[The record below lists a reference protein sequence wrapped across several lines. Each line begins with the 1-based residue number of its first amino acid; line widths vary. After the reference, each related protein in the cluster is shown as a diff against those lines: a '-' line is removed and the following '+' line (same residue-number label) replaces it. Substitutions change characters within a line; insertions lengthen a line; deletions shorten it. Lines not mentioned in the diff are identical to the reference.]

1 MNKQLS
7 EKEKFKLNELLQ
19 VNIISN
25 TQNEKTSRQK
35 IKSLKFIN
43 TDLFNNNNKE
53 ISYRN
58 RPNLTGNS
66 FYHNYTKNNNKTSRK
81 VSYKPRRLVKLTG
94 GEMPLKLLGKATL
107 DLTKTFYKV
116 EQDDFDKKISSTGKA
131 NKAINFL
138 DNEISNID
146 TQVEFKAS
154 SGIKFAQ
161 SMTNLYKLKKNVDLM
176 NENRKRNYEELFNKI
191 LKLLDYQSQLFLID
205 ENEDNNNLT
214 TKTSST
220 FNTLSSRKTSTLN
233 YKSISTEKNINN
245 VSTKMKKLINLC
257 LEIGSTFYKFLY
269 LIFSELRE
277 KHNENIRL
285 FKKSNEQEIHINQ
298 ILKELDSLQKHYNKF
313 DVNAKIYLKQ
323 GREQSINNLKERFNK
338 KENQYILNIY
348 KLEEEIRNLTVLL
361 NKNKEFYNKFKETE
375 KEVEK
380 SKRQNEEMKS
390 LYNREIQDKIIQ
402 NANEKDKEEEL
413 NNKINELE
421 EIIDKF
427 KEDQEIS
434 KRKEIE
440 TNAKVKKLR
449 MIVNEK
455 NENILMV
462 NEELEW
468 FIREYQKEKF
478 NHSNTKVA
486 LQILEN
492 RIFKDEDRT
501 EREKNKKDES
511 EDNKENN
518 KISNNEAK
526 KKDEENNEVIQLMLN
541 ISHDSNK

>member
-1 MNKQLS
+1 
-7 EKEKFKLNELLQ
+7 
-19 VNIISN
+19 
-25 TQNEKTSRQK
+25 
-35 IKSLKFIN
+35 
-43 TDLFNNNNKE
+43 
-53 ISYRN
+53 
-58 RPNLTGNS
+58 
-66 FYHNYTKNNNKTSRK
+66 
-81 VSYKPRRLVKLTG
+81 
-94 GEMPLKLLGKATL
+94 MPLKLLGKATL

-526 KKDEENNEVIQLMLN
+526 KKDEENNEVIKLMLN